1 MDDRTL
7 RVLEYDKILALLADA
22 GASSLG
28 KARALALEPATD
40 AAVVRAR
47 LRDTSQAAYLIGRY
61 GSMPLGGLTDV
72 TDHLKRARAQVTL
85 AGTELL
91 AVGNL
96 LYCAERMREYF
107 AEGEDLAPDLAA
119 EAAQLSD
126 QTALHAQIERV
137 LDDEGEVRRNA
148 SDELERL
155 YHRQATLE
163 GRARDRMDSLMRQA
177 AANDV
182 LQDPIIVQREGR
194 FCLPVRSD
202 RQGQLRGLVHDRSDS
217 GATVFIEPFEIVAM
231 GNELREI
238 EIEII
243 AEIKRLLR
251 ELSAQ
256 VGAAATDLLRD
267 LDALARLDFL
277 NACGRLARSLG
288 GVEPL
293 VREDGALHLKQARHP
308 LLAGNVVPVDFW
320 LGEQFHTLLI
330 TGPNTGGKTV
340 TLKTV
345 GLLTLMAQSGLHIP
359 AEPGSSVHVFESVW
373 ADIGDEQ
380 SIEQSLSTFSSHM
393 TQIIKTVS
401 RVEAWRQ
408 RATRDVTTPED
419 VGAVTDRDRPVSQS
433 RSVTAPTPGLGRP
446 TGQTMNC
453 LILLDELGAGTDPAE
468 GAALGQAILE
478 ELHAAGCRT
487 VATTHYNDLKVFAY
501 ATEGMENASVE
512 FDVKSLQPTYRLLI
526 GEPGSSNALQIAQR
540 LGLPRRIVSVA
551 REFLGGER
559 LSVEDALREM
569 RQSRVDLDRER
580 KQTTKAQRDLEKLRA
595 EYERNLQELQTQR
608 SEAMEQGYDRALQ
621 IVRRAE
627 EEARRIIAELQ
638 RQPRQSKVTEDKRRE
653 VAALRARIE
662 REAADSASAPPQ
674 GPAPLE
680 GLHAPEGVS
689 PEAHPAPGGRA
700 PGGPETVGDTTAA
713 GVRPLHVGATV
724 RLTTMNREG
733 RIVERLRQ
741 DRYLVEV
748 GRLRIEAAAAELE
761 PAEEPVSEEARRLA
775 HTMQMRKAPTFD
787 SEIDLRGTTVD
798 EAILTLEK
806 YLDDAQ
812 LTGATQVRLVHGKGT
827 GALRQGI
834 QKFLRSHRGV
844 KSFAIAPFGEG
855 GDGVTV
861 VELK

>member
-7 RVLEYDKILALLADA
+7 RVLEYDKVLGLLAEVA
-22 GASSLG
+22 ASSLG
-28 KARALALEPATD
+28 KARALALEPQTD
-40 AAVVRAR
+40 AAIVRRR
-47 LRDTSQAAYLIGRY
+47 LRDTSEAAYIIGRY

-72 TDHLKRARAQVTL
+72 SDHLKRARAQVSL
-85 AGTELL
+85 AGGELL

-96 LYCAERMREYF
+96 IYCSEQMGAYF
-107 AEGEDLAPDLAA
+107 VEGEDLAPDLAA
-119 EAAQLSD
+119 QAAQLSD
-126 QTALHAQIERV
+126 QSALREQIERV
-137 LDDEGEVRRNA
+137 LDDDGEVRRDA
-148 SDELERL
+148 SDELHHL
-155 YHRQATLE
+155 YSRQGVLE

-177 AANDV
+177 AANEV

-202 RQGQLRGLVHDRSDS
+202 RQGQLRGIVHDRSDS
-217 GATVFIEPFEIVAM
+217 GATVFIEPFEIVEI

-238 EIEII
+238 EIEIV

-267 LDALARLDFL
+267 LDTLVGFDFV
-277 NACGRLARSLG
+277 NACGRLARSMNATAS
-288 GVEPL
+288 V
-293 VREDGALHLKQARHP
+293 VREDGVINLKQARHP
-308 LLAGNVVPVDFW
+308 LLQGQVVPVDFW
-320 LGEQFHTLLI
+320 LGDQFSTLLI

-359 AEPGSSVHVFESVW
+359 AEPGSEIHVFESVW

-393 TQIIKTVS
+393 TQIIKIVS
-401 RVEAWRQ
+401 RVEAWR
-408 RATRDVTTPED
+408 RR
-419 VGAVTDRDRPVSQS
+419 
-433 RSVTAPTPGLGRP
+433 TASHPPTPSLKGG
-446 TGQTMNC
+446 GDGMNC

-468 GAALGQAILE
+468 GAALGQAVLE
-478 ELHAAGCRT
+478 ELHGAGCLT

-501 ATEGMENASVE
+501 ATDGMENASVE
-512 FDVKSLQPTYRLLI
+512 FDVKTLQPTYRLLI

-540 LGLPRRIVSVA
+540 LGLPRRIVGVA

-608 SEAMEQGYDRALQ
+608 SEAMEQGYDRALE

-627 EEARRIIAELQ
+627 EEARRIIADLQ
-638 RQPRQSKVTEDKRRE
+638 RQPRQSKVTEEKRRE
-653 VAALRARIE
+653 VALLREQIE
-662 REAADSASAPPQ
+662 REAAAEPS
-674 GPAPLE
+674 GPSPLE
-680 GLHAPEGVS
+680 GPRFSRPPESGEQPGPRS
-689 PEAHPAPGGRA
+689 SQPPESGEQPGPRSSRPPESGEQPGPAEA
-700 PGGPETVGDTTAA
+700 
-713 GVRPLHVGATV
+713 RPLRTAPSLSVGASV
-724 RLTTMNREG
+724 RLRSMNREG

-748 GRLRIEAAAAELE
+748 GRMRIEAAADDLE
-761 PAEEPVSEEARRLA
+761 PTEAPVSEEARRLA
-775 HTMQMRKAPTFD
+775 HTMQMRKAPTFEP
-787 SEIDLRGTTVD
+787 EIHLRGTTVD

-812 LTGATQVRLVHGKGT
+812 LAGATEVRLVHGKGT

-844 KSFAIAPFGEG
+844 KSFAIAPFAEG